1 MSYVQDFFKKHGAAV
16 ASVVVVLLT
25 TITVFHMLGVTFPQP
40 GADETINKIVTIET
54 IEEFSTDRPAQK
66 FSPGGLEEGA
76 CKKYSSDPH
85 GMEKYCSG
93 LSDDSCATMGCRGGL
108 GCVWLNK
115 GKCVAGDR
123 EGPTFHTHK
132 GIPVD
137 VHCWRWR
144 RKNFGSCP
152 ADTE

>member
-1 MSYVQDFFKKHGAAV
+1 MAYAQEFLKTHGATI
-16 ASVVVVLLT
+16 ASVTIALLT
-25 TITVFHMLGVTFPQP
+25 TITVFHILGVTFPLP
-40 GADETINKIVTIET
+40 GEGETITKVVTIET
-54 IEEFSTDRPAQK
+54 FSTDKPARK
-66 FSPGGLEEGA
+66 LGIGGLEEGA

-93 LSDDSCATMGCRGGL
+93 LSDDSCATMGCKGGL
-108 GCVWLNK
+108 GCVWLNQS
-115 GKCVAGDR
+115 KCVAGDR

-144 RKNFGSCP
+144 HKKFGSCP
-152 ADTE
+152 ADSR